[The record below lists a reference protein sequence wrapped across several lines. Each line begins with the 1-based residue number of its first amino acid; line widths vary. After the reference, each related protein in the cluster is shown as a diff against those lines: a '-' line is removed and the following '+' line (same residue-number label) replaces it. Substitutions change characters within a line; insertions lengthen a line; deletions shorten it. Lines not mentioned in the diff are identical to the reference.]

1 MAGEFKFEIELDRRI
16 FKVEFE
22 LNLKVFEVF
31 PRKNIWVKKVI
42 EIMAYR
48 SLGLLATSPFHPS
61 S

>member
-1 MAGEFKFEIELDRRI
+1 MELDRRI
-16 FKVEFE
+16 FKVELE